1 METNNALYLK
11 PVFRKNSNNK
21 PEQKISRLSALLDK
35 KELPQ
40 AENQFISNITMEQ
53 GKGDWQ
59 KWERYKELTKKY
71 SCTLLYLYK
80 IYQNGFYRRYAV
92 FVKSVYFR

>member
-1 METNNALYLK
+1 MEEKVKLNGLRNQYSANRPKEYAEIQAIE
-11 PVFRKNSNNK
+11 NSNNK

-53 GKGDWQ
+53 GINNYVIK
-59 KWERYKELTKKY
+59 R
-71 SCTLLYLYK
+71 
-80 IYQNGFYRRYAV
+80 
-92 FVKSVYFR
+92 